1 MLEDTHHQT
10 PNIQQH
16 YVQQRSFQ
24 RLGSETRTASDD
36 SFAAYCGNA
45 DWWSLYRKYQFYGK
59 RNRRDAGIF
68 SVGKLCHYHWDG
80 SEYACGIKIEITIQS
95 SG

>member
-24 RLGSETRTASDD
+24 RLGSETRTTFDD
-36 SFAAYCGNA
+36 CVDAYRGNA
-45 DWWSLYRKYQFYGK
+45 DWRRLHRKHQFHGK

-68 SVGKLCHYHWDG
+68 SVGKLCDYHWDG
-80 SEYACGIKIEITIQS
+80 SEYARGFKIKITIQS